1 VSGRFS
7 PLDAPLPLTR
17 PSAPAPLRSAP
28 LPLRF
33 RLRSRSAPAPIPLR
47 SRSAPAP
54 PYFFKSRSRSA
65 PAPLPLRSRSSG
77 FRARFA
83 PFFAPAPATLTCSLL
98 SVTQPAQ
105 PRVLVTTRNQQQQQ
119 VCVTPVQCSYLLTYL
134 LTYLIIK
141 KYFSTARDFV
151 YKY

>member
-17 PSAPAPLRSAP
+17 PSAPAPLRSRYA
-28 LPLRF
+28 
-33 RLRSRSAPAPIPLR
+33 SGYAPAPL
-47 SRSAPAP
+47 
-54 PYFFKSRSRSA
+54 RSRSA
-65 PAPLPLRSRSSG
+65 PAPLPLRSRSTV
-77 FRARFA
+77 
-83 PFFAPAPATLTCSLL
+83 FFQVPLPLRSAPAPLPLIRFSGPLRSIFRSRSRYAHMLT
-98 SVTQPAQ
+98 TQCHSA
-105 PRVLVTTRNQQQQQ
+105 RSTTRIGHNKKPTTTTS
-119 VCVTPVQCSYLLTYL
+119 VCHSCAVQLLTYL